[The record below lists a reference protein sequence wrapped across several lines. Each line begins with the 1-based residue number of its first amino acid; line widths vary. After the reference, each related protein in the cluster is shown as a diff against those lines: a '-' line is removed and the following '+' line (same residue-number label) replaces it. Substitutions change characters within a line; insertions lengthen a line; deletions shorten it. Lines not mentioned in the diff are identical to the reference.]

1 MDTEEKQIEREKDSK
16 EIEPLEVEE
25 EGVSFDARITSFKL
39 EDGVALFEFE
49 TQRADQ
55 TYVSTMDATVKMEGK
70 SEFQEFVDSNNI
82 ERSDISE
89 DNLPLECQVIS
100 RRVQDVIK
108 FEINRLGKEDKTE
121 QNGETE
127 YQNSKTIDKDLDDT
141 VKFKEFP
148 SLAMG
153 LIAGV
158 VPLSNIL
165 LFGVMLTSGVDDN
178 MDDNDVMF
186 LYGMMVSMV
195 SSIVILSAFLG

>member
-49 TQRADQ
+49 TQQADQ

-165 LFGVMLTSGVDDN
+165 LFGVMLASGVDDN
-178 MDDNDVMF
+178 MDNNDVMF